1 MGSRYGEKMLDRTRK
16 MVLKGD
22 FRVVEVRVIESTS
35 NFTFSMTFIKESY
48 RNIKYT
54 LFKSLK
60 LVIFY
65 WID

>member
-1 MGSRYGEKMLDRTRK
+1 MERKCSTGPEKWFE
-16 MVLKGD
+16 LKGD

-60 LVIFY
+60 LVFFY
-65 WID
+65 RID